1 MRKRWGGELLAST
14 FNRRVLEIPRLRRQ
28 FETTGRLLTMV
39 PLRRLSYPHSLD
51 YPPQV
56 GDAKPYVQRQTPIA
70 RACCL
75 LFLLAFNWFRQ
86 CALVLRTSAGL
97 KYRLV
102 CRSGG
107 HQEACILDKDHARGP
122 EGPTWYCLGFGRRI
136 PATTLM
142 LTSCALL
149 PLALGYVLARE
160 RLKIHGASLHPAQE
174 SLKVSFADHS
184 YLLAG
189 DKLEKRVESCQST

>member
-1 MRKRWGGELLAST
+1 
-14 FNRRVLEIPRLRRQ
+14 
-28 FETTGRLLTMV
+28 
-39 PLRRLSYPHSLD
+39 
-51 YPPQV
+51 
-56 GDAKPYVQRQTPIA
+56 
-70 RACCL
+70 
-75 LFLLAFNWFRQ
+75 
-86 CALVLRTSAGL
+86 
-97 KYRLV
+97 
-102 CRSGG
+102 
-107 HQEACILDKDHARGP
+107 
-122 EGPTWYCLGFGRRI
+122 
-136 PATTLM
+136 M